1 MGKKS
6 FKEYDLEDDESFE
19 KYLQVISTN
28 IFDVIEEI
36 EEID

>member
-6 FKEYDLEDDESFE
+6 IVEYDLEDDESFE

-28 IFDVIEEI
+28 IFDVIEQI